1 MVIERYDMIV
11 VGAGPAG
18 LSAAIEAAK
27 KGLKPIVF
35 DENERPGG
43 QLFKQIHKFFGSK
56 EHKAKVRGFKIGEE
70 LLAEAEQYGVKVILN
85 ATVVGLYPEKEVTV
99 KIGDEIKHFKGDAV
113 LIATGASENMVN
125 FKGWTLPGVIGAGA
139 AQTMMNLHHIK
150 PGKRVLM
157 LGSGNVGL
165 VVSFQL
171 LQSGCEVVALADAA
185 PRVGGYG
192 VHAAKVARCGVPF
205 YLSHTIVEAEGTDRV
220 TGVVIGQ
227 VGPDWKLIP
236 GTEKH
241 FDVDTICVAVG
252 LSPMSQLLKQAGCE
266 MKDTPGGYVPVC
278 DEDGATSVPGV
289 YAAGDVSGIEEA
301 SSAMI
306 EGRMSGATIACYL
319 GYMSEEEKEERIQE
333 LEAQLNTLRQGMF
346 APKNRGKLVEKT
358 EEGIDIS
365 TNLLERGYVADTEIE
380 RYPGVTRQAGIH
392 PVMECT
398 QNIPCN
404 PCQDACPKGCITI
417 GKNITSLPV
426 VDATHTCIGCGM
438 CVASCSGQAIFLV
451 NEDVEEGY
459 GEVTMPYEFL
469 PLPKEGDTGVALGRD
484 GKEVCEAVVTKVK
497 TAKAFDHTN
506 LLTIKVPNDML
517 MKARF
522 FRMNG

>member
-56 EHKAKVRGFKIGEE
+56 EHKAKIRGFKIGEE

-99 KIGDEIKHFKGDAV
+99 KIGNEIKHFKGDAV

-205 YLSHTIVEAEGTDRV
+205 YLSHTIVEAEGTDHV

-227 VGPDWKLIP
+227 VGSDWKLIP

-266 MKDTPGGYVPVC
+266 MKDTPGGYVPAC

-319 GYMSEEEKEERIQE
+319 GYMSEEEKEERIRE
-333 LEAQLNTLRQGMF
+333 LEAQLDTLRQGMF
-346 APKNRGKLVEKT
+346 APKNRGKLIEKT

-365 TNLLERGYVADTEIE
+365 MSLLEKGYIADTEIE

-426 VDATHTCIGCGM
+426 VDAEHTCIGCGM

-451 NEDVEEGY
+451 NENVEEGY

-506 LLTIKVPNDML
+506 LLTIKVPNEML
-517 MKARF
+517 MRARF
-522 FRMNG
+522 FRMNA